1 MSASNETRGLPTAT
15 SLAEKRLIR
24 AAKRGDPAAR
34 EQLLRLYEPLVQRV
48 ARRLYLQ
55 GGEREDLAQHA
66 RLGIL
71 DAVRCWDPRRPVPF
85 RAFAWLCAAREA
97 GMAVQAARAHKHEPL
112 NRSRPLHRV
121 DDGGR
126 PLEETLEANARP
138 DEDPV
143 AKVIARERLR
153 EIVDRLPALSRLER
167 DALALSASDRPH
179 REIADT
185 LGVGQRAVNN
195 ALQRARGKL
204 NGRIAAGPARA
215 AFHPHSSSISGVL
228 RLAGHQALTRE
239 GPAEAP

>member
-1 MSASNETRGLPTAT
+1 MSASDERRGLPAAT
-15 SLAEKRLIR
+15 SLQEKRLIR
-24 AAKRGDPAAR
+24 AAKRGDRAAR
-34 EQLLRLYEPLVQRV
+34 EELLRLYEPLVQQV

-66 RLGIL
+66 RLGVL
-71 DAVRCWDPRRPVPF
+71 DAARCWDPARPVPF

-97 GMAVQAARAHKHEPL
+97 GVAVQAARAHKHDPL
-112 NRSRPLHRV
+112 NRSRPLHGIV
-121 DDGGR
+121 DGGGR
-126 PLEETLEANARP
+126 PLEETLETDGRP

-179 REIADT
+179 REIAGT

-204 NGRIAAGPARA
+204 NGRVAA
-215 AFHPHSSSISGVL
+215 
-228 RLAGHQALTRE
+228 
-239 GPAEAP
+239 